1 MQELILG
8 IYRFFIRLAFNLTIV
23 VLLVGLFVGVFRTLT
38 EIGLTFTE
46 ATVRLGFKELIIN
59 TLSLIVVLEIIRA
72 FVDYFEYE
80 RVRLEVLLEALMAF
94 IIREFMIK
102 VFEEKLTGLD
112 VLLWSTGVAF
122 LVGARTLTVVYKPP
136 KK

>member
-23 VLLVGLFVGVFRTLT
+23 VLLVGLFVGVFRTLA

-80 RVRLEVLLEALMAF
+80 RVRLEVLMEALIAF
-94 IIREFMIK
+94 FIREFMIK
-102 VFEEKLTGLD
+102 LFEEKLTGLE